1 MILWPLI
8 VPFATAVAVFLLRG
22 QPRVQRAV
30 SVGGAGALLAFAAA
44 LFAEVWQG
52 GPVAV
57 TLGGWPAPFGIGFVA
72 DLLAAVM
79 VLVTGAVGLA
89 VTIYGLGEVPEGER
103 RAGHAAL
110 AHVLL
115 GGSVGAFLTG
125 DLFNLYVWFEVILIA
140 CFGLMA
146 TGRGRAALD
155 GTVKYVA
162 LNLVAT
168 TALLA
173 GVGLLYGTTGA
184 LNMAELHLRL
194 AGREGEAAVLGPA
207 VLLLFAFGA
216 KAGLFPLF
224 AWLPA
229 SYHTPS
235 VTVSAL
241 FSALVTK
248 VAVYALFRVFTL
260 ILPLT
265 AVPMAQPLLLWVAC
279 LTMAVGVLGA
289 AAQNSVRRIL
299 SFHIVSQIGYM
310 VLGLALFTPLGIA
323 GGLFYMV
330 HNIVAKTNL
339 FLLGGIAAR
348 LCGSEDL
355 ARMGG
360 LYAAR
365 PGIAVL
371 FLLSALAMAG
381 VPPLS
386 GFWAKYFL
394 VRESLVTGYGLEAAV
409 ALGVGLLT
417 LYSMTKIWA
426 EAFWKPLPE
435 GAVAGIVPGAMLWP
449 ALVLVLLLVAGG
461 LLIAPLHAV
470 AMATAVQLLDP
481 SAYVAAMLG
490 ARP

>member
-1 MILWPLI
+1 
-8 VPFATAVAVFLLRG
+8 
-22 QPRVQRAV
+22 
-30 SVGGAGALLAFAAA
+30 
-44 LFAEVWQG
+44 
-52 GPVAV
+52 
-57 TLGGWPAPFGIGFVA
+57 
-72 DLLAAVM
+72 
-79 VLVTGAVGLA
+79 
-89 VTIYGLGEVPEGER
+89 
-103 RAGHAAL
+103 
-110 AHVLL
+110 
-115 GGSVGAFLTG
+115 
-125 DLFNLYVWFEVILIA
+125 VWFEVILIA

-146 TGRGRAALD
+146 VGRGRAVLD

-162 LNLVAT
+162 LNLIAT

-184 LNMAELHLRL
+184 LNMADLHLRL
-194 AGREGEAAVLGPA
+194 AGREGEAAVLAPA
-207 VLLLFAFGA
+207 ALLLFAFAA

-279 LTMAVGVLGA
+279 LTMVVGVLGA

-339 FLLGGIAAR
+339 FLLGGVAAR

-360 LYAAR
+360 IYAKR
-365 PGIAVL
+365 PGVAVL
-371 FLLSALAMAG
+371 FLISALAMAG

-394 VRESLVTGYGLEAAV
+394 VRESLLTGYPLEAAL
-409 ALGVGLLT
+409 ALAVGLLT

-426 EAFWKPLPE
+426 EGFWKPQPHHE
-435 GAVAGIVPGAMLWP
+435 PVAAVPQSMLWP
-449 ALVLVLLLVAGG
+449 VRVLALLLVVGG
-461 LLIAPLHAV
+461 LWIAPLYAV
-470 AMATAVQLLDP
+470 AMATAGQLLDP
-481 SAYVAAMLG
+481 SAYVAAVLG
-490 ARP
+490 GRP